1 MSLLSLG
8 EIKKDISLLNVGT
21 YLFISVFLLPWAS
34 VLQLLNSS
42 MRQDDSYFIF
52 SAIIVTTTFDLV
64 GLTANLF
71 IAVFSCKNWMRSQ
84 RIVSSDKILFSL
96 GIVRV
101 LVMGLFLLNTFG
113 FFIFPDLFRSV
124 HVPIFFLM
132 CWMFLDSSSLWFVTL
147 LNTLYCVK
155 ISNFQHSVFLLL
167 KQNLSP
173 KIPGLLLACVLMSAF
188 TSLLYVVFRQ
198 TSPTPGPVVG
208 KNGTELDLKEDIFF
222 LLTSYV
228 LSSSLQFIVNV
239 TSASLL
245 IHSLRRHIQKM
256 QRNASGF
263 WNPQTEA
270 HVGAMKLMIS
280 FLVLYIPY
288 SAATLFL
295 YLPSSGSMPMVAKL
309 ICVIISKLY
318 HPGHSLL
325 IILTHPKLKT
335 KAKQIL
341 CFKK

>member
-1 MSLLSLG
+1 MS
-8 EIKKDISLLNVGT
+8 
-21 YLFISVFLLPWAS
+21 
-34 VLQLLNSS
+34 
-42 MRQDDSYFIF
+42 QDDSYTVY
-52 SAIIVTTTFDLV
+52 SVLIVATVFHFV

-71 IAVFSCKNWMRSQ
+71 IAVFSCKNWMENQ

-96 GIVRV
+96 GIARF
-101 LVMGLFLLNTFG
+101 LMMGLFLLNVFCL
-113 FFIFPDLFRSV
+113 FISPALLRSV
-124 HVPIFFLM
+124 HVSIFFLV
-132 CWMFLDSSSLWFVTL
+132 CWMFLDSCSLWFVTL

-173 KIPGLLLACVLMSAF
+173 KIPGLLVACVLISAF

-198 TSPTPGPVVG
+198 TSPTPGLVVG
-208 KNGTELDLKEDIFF
+208 KNDTELDLKEDVLF
-222 LLTSYV
+222 LLTSFI
-228 LSSSLQFIVNV
+228 LSSSLQFVVNV

-256 QRNASGF
+256 RRNASGF

-270 HVGAMKLMIS
+270 HVGAMKLMIC

-295 YLPSSGSMPMVAKL
+295 YLPFPVQMPMVSKL
-309 ICVIISKLY
+309 ICMIISTLY
-318 HPGHSLL
+318 HPGHSVL
-325 IILTHPKLKT
+325 IILMHPKLKT